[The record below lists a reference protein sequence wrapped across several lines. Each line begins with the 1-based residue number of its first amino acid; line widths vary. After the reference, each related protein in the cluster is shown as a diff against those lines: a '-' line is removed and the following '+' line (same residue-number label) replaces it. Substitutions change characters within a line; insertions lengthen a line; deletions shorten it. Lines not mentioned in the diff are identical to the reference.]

1 MKKKI
6 FLTLLM
12 IALCVCLF
20 AICASAATAVGD
32 KENGYVWYDL
42 SKNNTFEGYTGTAT
56 VSTANRTDT
65 DTENYPKATN
75 VIIPEILEL
84 DTNGDGTVD
93 ERYVVTAVASEAFGR
108 NGGSNHPVVS
118 IKIPKTVSSI
128 GIHAF
133 RDCDKLQTVVIE
145 ARGYN
150 PSTKED
156 YTAEIR
162 FSNAEFYS
170 CGELLSVDMS
180 KSNVTQVGDHCF
192 TDCSKL
198 HTVLFS
204 SNIKKITA
212 PFTKCSSLTTISSL
226 ESLETLGSFYGSK
239 ITGDIKLYNITSM
252 GTNAFRDTNITSV
265 DFSGAPIT
273 ALPERAFE
281 NCTTVTSVVLPE
293 GLKSVGYWAFKGASS
308 LSNMNIP
315 RGIER
320 LEDSAFWGP
329 TFSGNIV
336 LDNLEY
342 MGPHAFRGTQIRSLV
357 IKGTLTSLN
366 TDAAF
371 YGCTQ
376 LEYMV
381 LPDTVTTSGNNTFT
395 NCNKLKYIVCSDAY
409 VNVTNKPGNASL
421 IVRGTNYEAMS
432 AWGWQAVPF
441 SQYDPSSS
449 AKNKIYYG
457 AIATDDPTVL
467 VDFTGFDKSFGT
479 WNATTNAKTTYDA
492 VVEVLGYST
501 KDNGTGIATGFKIN
515 QDSHEAYKT
524 IFGSDVKFGIV
535 VFNPKFI
542 GDTFFS
548 GGKINATQG
557 AIQVELVEDYSTL
570 SAHVAGFDLTKEA
583 HQNLEL
589 VFAGYAYTKAD
600 KSDVDLFQK
609 EYVVSD
615 NSEKPNYSP
624 MQSKVTKGGDMLYT
638 VKIQTVTTHTPV
650 STGKEGLNEFTA
662 Q

>member
-56 VSTANRTDT
+56 VSQANRTNEDLET
-65 DTENYPKATN
+65 YPRATN
-75 VIIPEILEL
+75 VVIPEVLEL
-84 DTNGDGTVD
+84 DTDEDGIID
-93 ERYVVTAVASEAFGR
+93 ERYVVTAIAQYAFGHKDYVPE
-108 NGGSNHPVVS
+108 SSIVS
-118 IKIPKTVSSI
+118 ITIPRTVSSI
-128 GIHAF
+128 ASHAF
-133 RDCDKLQTVVIE
+133 RQCQSLQTVVCN
-145 ARGYN
+145 AQAYN
-150 PSTKED
+150 PVTGTTGTIILYD
-156 YTAEIR
+156 
-162 FSNAEFYS
+162 AEFYK
-170 CGELLSVDMS
+170 CPNLRSVDMS
-180 KSNVTQVGDHCF
+180 KSTIVRLVQYNFAICDNLETVILPEGLTEIGGHAF
-192 TDCSKL
+192 EDCSKL
-198 HTVLFS
+198 TNINFPRSIHTIGYAAFWDATNVSGDLVFD
-204 SNIKKITA
+204 T
-212 PFTKCSSLTTISSL
+212 FVSL
-226 ESLETLGSFYGSK
+226 GAH
-239 ITGDIKLYNITSM
+239 
-252 GTNAFRDTNITSV
+252 AFRETNITSFV
-265 DFSGAPIT
+265 ALNGVLKGENGA
-273 ALPERAFE
+273 
-281 NCTTVTSVVLPE
+281 VV
-293 GLKSVGYWAFKGASS
+293 G
-308 LSNMNIP
+308 
-315 RGIER
+315 
-320 LEDSAFWGP
+320 
-329 TFSGNIV
+329 TF
-336 LDNLEY
+336 
-342 MGPHAFRGTQIRSLV
+342 
-357 IKGTLTSLN
+357 TSLN
-366 TDAAF
+366 TNASF
-371 YGCTQ
+371 YNCSY

-381 LPDTVTTSGNNTFT
+381 LPDTVTTSGDHTFT
-395 NCNKLKYIVCSDAY
+395 GCNNLKYIVCSDAY
-409 VNVTNKPGNASL
+409 VNVTSKPANASL

-432 AWGWQAVPF
+432 AWGWEAIPF

-501 KDNGTGIATGFKIN
+501 KDNGTGIATGFNVNKE
-515 QDSHEAYKT
+515 SLAAYKS
-524 IFGSDVKFGIV
+524 IFGGDVKFGIV

-542 GDTFFS
+542 GDTFFAD
-548 GGKINATQG
+548 GKINATQG
-557 AIQVELVEDYSTL
+557 AIQVELVENYSTL
-570 SAHVAGFDLTKEA
+570 SAYVAGFDLTKEA

-609 EYVVSD
+609 EYVGTQENPVS
-615 NSEKPNYSP
+615 SP
-624 MQSKVTKGGDMLYT
+624 MQSKVTKGGDVLYT